1 MKIHLDYDR
10 NGLDVQVPD
19 RNLLAVLAMNRAW
32 PLRDPGHAVPVSLEV
47 PIGSRPLSEIARG
60 KRTACVVVSD
70 ITRPVPNKVILPPL
84 LRALERA
91 GIARSHI
98 TLLIATGLHRPNEGA
113 EIVEMLG
120 AGIARRYRVV
130 NHVGKDPSTHRFLG
144 RTPTGLPIHVDKT
157 YLDADLK
164 ITTGLIEPHLMAG
177 YSGGRKSI
185 LPGIASVDSV
195 RPWHSP
201 KYIESPTAVNGNLAD
216 NLVHEEAVAAAKM
229 AGVDFIVNVVMNEKR
244 KVLGVFSGDLDA
256 AFAEGVKR
264 VDKVV
269 KVRIPERADLV
280 ITTSAGYPLD
290 LTYYQAIKGVVGALP
305 AVKEGGTI
313 LMAAGLTEGL
323 GGPEYTGLV
332 GRFKSLADF
341 MREVMKPDFFC
352 IDQWQLEEL
361 DMVKRKADVWVFS
374 RGLSRE
380 TLSRCFVTPLNSVEE
395 GISKALAKYGP
406 DMKIVAIPKGPYVIP
421 VVEDGSNQ

>member
-1 MKIHLDYDR
+1 
-10 NGLDVQVPD
+10 
-19 RNLLAVLAMNRAW
+19 
-32 PLRDPGHAVPVSLEV
+32 
-47 PIGSRPLSEIARG
+47 
-60 KRTACVVVSD
+60 
-70 ITRPVPNKVILPPL
+70 
-84 LRALERA
+84 
-91 GIARSHI
+91 
-98 TLLIATGLHRPNEGA
+98 
-113 EIVEMLG
+113 
-120 AGIARRYRVV
+120 
-130 NHVGKDPSTHRFLG
+130 VGKDPSTHRFLG

-201 KYIESPTAVNGNLAD
+201 KYIESPRAVNGNLVD

-229 AGVDFIVNVVMNEKR
+229 AGVDFIVNVVLNEKR

-256 AFAEGVKR
+256 AFAEGVKL

-269 KVRIPERADLV
+269 KVRIPKPADLV

-290 LTYYQAIKGVVGALP
+290 LTYYQAIKGVAGALP
-305 AVKEGGTI
+305 AVREGGTI
-313 LMAAGLTEGL
+313 LMAAALTEGL

-341 MREVMKPDFFC
+341 MREVVKPDFFC

-361 DMVKRKADVWVFS
+361 DMAKRKAHVWVFS

-380 TLSRCFVTPLNSVEE
+380 TLTRCFVTPLNSVEE

-406 DMKIVAIPKGPYVIP
+406 DMKIVVIPKGPYVIP
-421 VVEDGSNQ
+421 VVEEG